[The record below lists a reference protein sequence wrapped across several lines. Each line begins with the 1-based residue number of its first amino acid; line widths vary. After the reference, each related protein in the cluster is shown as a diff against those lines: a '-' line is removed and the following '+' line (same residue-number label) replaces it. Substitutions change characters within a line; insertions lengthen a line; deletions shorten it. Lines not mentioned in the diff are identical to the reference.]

1 MSVRKRATGVL
12 ETGGFCYEERSV
24 LFGKTARATT
34 SAVASK
40 DNGVQVANRMDK
52 TILGAKDKGE
62 ENVISI
68 KGTTGRQGSLVLVCR
83 RLPLYSGTLY
93 PNYATKNGGKRFI
106 SFRERTR
113 QGAGKRNLG
122 YWGSHD
128 IHWEKLDRV
137 CEGARIRKQGQS
149 ATFIVGSWVLRRR
162 TNTQTRV
169 PSYREGHTLR
179 ITYSIKLH
187 EAIAAM

>member
-1 MSVRKRATGVL
+1 MHHAATTAARRRQETRDTEMSVRKRATGVL

-40 DNGVQVANRMDK
+40 DNGVQVANRMNK

-106 SFRERTR
+106 SFRERT
-113 QGAGKRNLG
+113 GPSNAIWDTG
-122 YWGSHD
+122 
-128 IHWEKLDRV
+128 V
-137 CEGARIRKQGQS
+137 
-149 ATFIVGSWVLRRR
+149 AT
-162 TNTQTRV
+162 
-169 PSYREGHTLR
+169 
-179 ITYSIKLH
+179 TYTERS
-187 EAIAAM
+187 